1 MRCDIY
7 NGILSGLLAG
17 VVFGIM
23 MQMMNAPTPEG
34 GADADDGN
42 GRDGRALRQHCD
54 PPSQARW
61 TEFEPLVQCG
71 ANSH

>member
-17 VVFGIM
+17 TVFGIM

-34 GADADDGN
+34 GQMPMMAS
-42 GRDGRALRQHCD
+42 DGRALRQHCD

-61 TEFEPLVQCG
+61 TEPLVQCG

>member
-7 NGILSGLLAG
+7 NGIISWNCFRDHDA
-17 VVFGIM
+17 
-23 MQMMNAPTPEG
+23 NDERADTRRR
-34 GADADDGN
+34 ADADDGN